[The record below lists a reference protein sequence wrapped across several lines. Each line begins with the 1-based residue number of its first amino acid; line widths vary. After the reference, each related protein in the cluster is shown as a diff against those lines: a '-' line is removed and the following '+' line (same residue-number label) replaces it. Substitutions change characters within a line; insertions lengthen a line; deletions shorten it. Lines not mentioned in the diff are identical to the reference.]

1 MAVPPECNEEWFEL
15 VPNLLSSQGWEVA
28 IDKGRSSLSHRDCP
42 WGGHII
48 KCSMEDVVVNNP
60 PEDPSCIFIR
70 PETRERYQARCGE
83 RFGRIELLEILA
95 PGEAVMKRFSCFG
108 LLRLLTV
115 LFGRLAR
122 PYLEFSFAS
131 GDGICTALQKITRD
145 YPKKGDCNTGLFHYT
160 GEPPEGLL
168 HCRPQADGKFHVSG
182 IFTVSADKFARWA
195 ASYFGLMMESCR
207 RTCQW
212 WLNRPGVE
220 ELRSLDQQAYVT
232 LTIQSWQRGFPFLPS
247 REDSTEST
255 VTIAAGEALGLPM
268 WTRFDPYWEGDE
280 KFRFSTYLQRFLRSL
295 NIPVVVYDRL
305 DGRLVVPYQ
314 CLVRSEEWTEIR
326 PRFVQAFSLQKTAYR
341 HANGGT
347 TAPNVHENSKP
358 RFIPRLSCEA
368 LNRRIERAQ
377 RKSFQHNVVVRHTFV
392 EVQSR
397 SDEDHDDDHDVQ
409 QVEERHQRRAKT
421 DSTLHTRDDLLL
433 AN

>member
-83 RFGRIELLEILA
+83 RFGRIELLELLA
-95 PGEAVMKRFSCFG
+95 PGEAVMKHFSCFG

-255 VTIAAGEALGLPM
+255 VTIAAGEALGLPV
-268 WTRFDPYWEGDE
+268 WTRFDPYLEGDE

-295 NIPVVVYDRL
+295 NMPVVVYDRL

-377 RKSFQHNVVVRHTFV
+377 RRSFQHNVVVRHTFV

-397 SDEDHDDDHDVQ
+397 SDEDHDDDHVQ

>member
-15 VPNLLSSQGWEVA
+15 VPNLLSHQGWEVA
-28 IDKGRSSLSHRDCP
+28 IDEGRSSLFHRECP

-48 KCSMEDVVVNNP
+48 KCSMEDVVINNP
-60 PEDPSCIFIR
+60 PEDPSNVLIR

-83 RFGRIELLEILA
+83 RLCRIELLEVLA
-95 PGEAVMKRFSCFG
+95 PGEAVLKRFSCFG

-122 PYLEFSFAS
+122 PWMEFSFTSA
-131 GDGICTALQKITRD
+131 DGVGTALHKVSRD
-145 YPKKGDCNTGLFHYT
+145 YPKKGDCATGLFHYT
-160 GEPPEGLL
+160 GEPPDGLL
-168 HCRPQADGKFHVSG
+168 HCRPQADGRFHICG
-182 IFTVSADKFARWA
+182 IFTVSTDKFARWA
-195 ASYFGLMMESCR
+195 THYFGLMVASCR

-247 REDSTEST
+247 REDSTDT
-255 VTIAAGEALGLPM
+255 VTILAGEALGLPV
-268 WTRFDPYWEGDE
+268 WTRFDPSLHGDD
-280 KFRFSTYLQRFLRSL
+280 KFRFATYLQHFLRSL

-314 CLVRSEEWTEIR
+314 CLVRSEEWMEIR
-326 PRFVQAFSLQKTAYR
+326 PRFLQAFTLQKTAYR

-377 RKSFQHNVVVRHTFV
+377 RRSSQHKVVVRHTFV
-392 EVQSR
+392 EVEAR
-397 SDEDHDDDHDVQ
+397 PDDDHDDHDVH
-409 QVEERHQRRAKT
+409 QVEERQQRRAKT

-433 AN
+433 AH